1 MAEVRPMP
9 YRQLFILCA
18 CRFAEPICFTVL
30 FPFIVPMVRDFKITD
45 EANIGYYVGFITSS
59 FALAQ
64 FLTGMP
70 WGMLSDRI
78 GRRPV
83 ILTGMVGTVVSILLF
98 GLSKSYMWA
107 LLSRSL
113 CGLLNGNIG
122 VLKSMVAELTAGQP
136 ADKRARAFSLL
147 PLMYGLGSIIG
158 PILGGFLVHPVETY
172 PEIFGRGGFITDFLT
187 ENPYFLPCFIAAMI
201 CCLGLVFGLF
211 QLEET
216 LNVVPSKEENTTE
229 QTQLLSQQEPSAYDT
244 FNSTSEENVTSPT
257 PTLHAK
263 PAPLTIRESLTP
275 AVIAICITY
284 GSFCFQAVFYEE
296 LFPIWTSSSRGAG
309 GLGFQTSETGMALAF
324 SGVVTLFSQIVLLPP
339 LVSRFGLVRLFRS
352 VLFVLIFLYAIQG
365 FVRLL
370 YNVPDFEGQVDTK
383 LWVWVGLL
391 ICLAIKTVCVTIS
404 FTGCTILVNNAAPRA
419 DSLGTINGFSQCCAS
434 ATRALG
440 PATCGII
447 WSSSLGASWIP
458 YQIRVHISFIAL
470 SIFAMFT
477 YYSSERLNKLEFE
490 GPYSREEVV
499 STDEPENQDQVNQR
513 A

>member
-1 MAEVRPMP
+1 
-9 YRQLFILCA
+9 
-18 CRFAEPICFTVL
+18 
-30 FPFIVPMVRDFKITD
+30 MVRDFNITD
-45 EANIGYYVGFITSS
+45 EANVGYYVGFITSS

-83 ILTGMVGTVVSILLF
+83 ILTGMVGTVISILLF
-98 GLSKSYMWA
+98 GLSKSYIWA
-107 LLSRSL
+107 LLARSL

-172 PEIFGRGGFITDFLT
+172 PDIFGRGGFITDFLT
-187 ENPYFLPCFIAAMI
+187 EYPYFLPCFIAAII
-201 CCLGLVFGLF
+201 CSLGLIFGLF

-216 LNVVPSKEENTTE
+216 LNVSREKEEENSITE
-229 QTQLLSQQEPSAYDT
+229 QTQLLAQPEEPSAYDT
-244 FNSTSEENVTSPT
+244 FNTTSQGNVTISPT
-257 PTLHAK
+257 PTLQAK
-263 PAPLTIRESLTP
+263 PAPPTIRESLTP
-275 AVIAICITY
+275 AVLAICTTY
-284 GSFCFQAVFYEE
+284 AAFCFQAVFYEE

-324 SGVVTLFSQIVLLPP
+324 SGGVTLFSQLVLLPP

-352 VLFVLIFLYAIQG
+352 VLFVLIFLYALQG
-365 FVRLL
+365 LVRLL
-370 YNVPDFEGQVDTK
+370 YNVPDFDGQVDTK

-391 ICLAIKTVCVTIS
+391 TCLAIKTICVTIS

-419 DSLGTINGFSQCCAS
+419 DALGTINGFSQCCAS

-447 WSSSLGASWIP
+447 WSSSLGAKWIP
-458 YQIRVHISFIAL
+458 FQLRVHISFIVL
-470 SIFAMFT
+470 SLFAIFT
-477 YYSSERLNKLEFE
+477 YCSSERLKRLEFE

-499 STDEPENQDQVNQR
+499 STDESETQDQDQLNRR